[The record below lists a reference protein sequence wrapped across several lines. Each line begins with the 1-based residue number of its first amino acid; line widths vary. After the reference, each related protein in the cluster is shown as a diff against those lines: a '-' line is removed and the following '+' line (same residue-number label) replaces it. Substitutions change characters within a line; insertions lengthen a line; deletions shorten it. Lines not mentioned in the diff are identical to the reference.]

1 MSSTGKQNNARK
13 IPTVVK
19 DQKLVARRRRQIADA
34 AVGMFIEKGF
44 HKTTTR
50 EMAKAAGISIGSLY
64 EYVQNKEDVLYLVC
78 EAIHQEMEDSLK
90 APGCRQRGRGQ
101 GPGGGHRGL
110 YRRVRPDG
118 PAHHA
123 HLPGNKKSWTPDARR
138 YVLEHE
144 LRITAMFTG
153 LLQRGVEDYSLRPL
167 NRGELELM
175 AHNIMIIG
183 HMWAFRRWALA
194 KIGLQKYIDDQTALI
209 MGQLV

>member
-1 MSSTGKQNNARK
+1 MSSTGKQNIARK

-19 DQKLVARRRRQIADA
+19 DQNLVAKRRRQIADA

-90 APGCRQRGRGQ
+90 PQIALSGAGARVLDAAIGAYISVCDQM
-101 GPGGGHRGL
+101 GPHITL
-110 YRRVRPDG
+110 IYQET
-118 PAHHA
+118 
-123 HLPGNKKSWTPDARR
+123 KSLAKDAMR
-138 YVLEHE
+138 YVLDHE

-194 KIGLQKYIDDQTALI
+194 KIGLQKYIEDQTALI

>member
-1 MSSTGKQNNARK
+1 MSSQGKQNIARK

-19 DQKLVARRRRQIADA
+19 DQKLVAKRRRQIADA

-90 APGCRQRGRGQ
+90 PQMARSGAGARVLEAAIGAYIAVCDRM
-101 GPGGGHRGL
+101 GPHITL
-110 YRRVRPDG
+110 IYQET
-118 PAHHA
+118 
-123 HLPGNKKSWTPDARR
+123 KSLAPDARR

-144 LRITAMFTG
+144 LRITSLFTG

-167 NRGELELM
+167 NKGELELM

-194 KIGLQKYIDDQTALI
+194 NIGLKKYIDDQTALI